1 MLSDFVSLSINVN
14 IHNIIRD
21 NDLSLFTVIKYLTLH
36 GINNL
41 FHLRKFNH
49 LIDWKFLIMCV
60 CIQFCDINIK
70 N

>member
-36 GINNL
+36 EINNL

-49 LIDWKFLIMCV
+49 LID
-60 CIQFCDINIK
+60 
-70 N
+70 